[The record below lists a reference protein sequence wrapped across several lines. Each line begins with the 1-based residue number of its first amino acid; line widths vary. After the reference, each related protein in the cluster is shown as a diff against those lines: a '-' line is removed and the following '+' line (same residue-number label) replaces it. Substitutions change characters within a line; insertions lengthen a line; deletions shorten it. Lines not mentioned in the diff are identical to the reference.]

1 MHGFF
6 VNSAF
11 EAGAEIEL
19 ERGERD
25 HLFKTL
31 RAREGDRIALYDG
44 KGLRGTAVVGPD
56 RQIRVEDVEFVSP
69 EELRLILCCAAP
81 RRAKLDVLLKQA
93 VEIGVAEIR
102 LIHCERSVAQP
113 EGSDRWQTL
122 LQEGCKQ
129 SRNPHLPAI
138 YPARPLGEVLAIL
151 KNEGASL
158 YYGAVSGA
166 DSQPAIPPRGPVAWL
181 VGPEGG
187 FSESE
192 EELIRSAGG
201 RGLSLG
207 PWILRLE
214 TAALCGICALR
225 LLAKDE

>member
-6 VNSAF
+6 VNSTF
-11 EAGAEIEL
+11 EAGSEIEL
-19 ERGERD
+19 VRSERD

-31 RAREGDRIALYDG
+31 RAREGERIALYDG
-44 KGLRGTAVVGPD
+44 KGLRGTAVIGPD
-56 RQIRVEDVEFVSP
+56 QQIRVEAVEFISP
-69 EELRLILCCAAP
+69 EDLRFILCCAAP

-129 SRNPHLPAI
+129 SRNPYLPAI
-138 YPARPLGEVLAIL
+138 TPAKPLEEVLATL
-151 KNEGASL
+151 KNEGAAL
-158 YYGAVSGA
+158 YYGSVSGVEE
-166 DSQPAIPPRGPVAWL
+166 QPAVPLCGPVAWL

-187 FSESE
+187 FSENE
-192 EELIRSAGG
+192 EDAIRAAGG

>member
-11 EAGAEIEL
+11 EAGAAIEL
-19 ERGERD
+19 DRSERD

-31 RAREGDRIALYDG
+31 RAREGERIALYDG
-44 KGLRGTAVVGPD
+44 KGLRGVAVVGPD
-56 RQIRVEDVEFVSP
+56 RQIRVVEVEFVSP

-81 RRAKLDVLLKQA
+81 RRAKLDVLLRQL

-102 LIHCERSVAQP
+102 LMHCERSVAQP
-113 EGSDRWQTL
+113 EGSDRWQSL

-129 SRNPHLPAI
+129 SRNPYLPEISA
-138 YPARPLGEVLAIL
+138 AKPLGEVLATL
-151 KNEGASL
+151 AKADAAL
-158 YYGAVSGA
+158 YYGAVSGVEE
-166 DSQPAIPPRGPVAWL
+166 QPAVPARGAVALL

-187 FSESE
+187 FSEKE
-192 EELIRSAGG
+192 EEMIRAAGA